1 MLKPFSV
8 PPHHKIK
15 ELVQDSKFEYFM
27 NAVFYCIWRFQLRFS
42 KFFEKIIYGF
52 INFIGAIILPSRLMQ
67 KIYEREEAA
76 NEELE
81 RTYYGEKYGFCINK
95 SKYFMYG
102 ISTGYFGAIVFL
114 LYGIGLKIDNNLNDA
129 IFMLIIVGT
138 LIPGFRLLEWTVI
151 DDYRYLRYFTE
162 FKQNDAGWH
171 RKWNR
176 ITILFCIGAILSTA
190 LGVASFFVIL
200 ICL

>member
-52 INFIGAIILPSRLMQ
+52 INFIGAIFLPSRLMQ
-67 KIYEREEAA
+67 KVYDREEAA
-76 NEELE
+76 KEEI
-81 RTYYGEKYGFCINK
+81 YGDKYGFCINK
-95 SKYFMYG
+95 SVYNMTG
-102 ISTGYFGAIVFL
+102 LSTGYFGIITFCL
-114 LYGIGLKIDNNLNDA
+114 FGIGLKIDENMSDSIA
-129 IFMLIIVGT
+129 MLIIV
-138 LIPGFRLLEWTVI
+138 LSIIPGSKLAEWTVFENK
-151 DDYRYLRYFTE
+151 RYLRYFPE
-162 FKQNDAGWH
+162 FKQNDAAWH

-176 ITILFCIGAILSTA
+176 ISILFCIGSVLSTI
-190 LGVASFFVIL
+190 LGIASFFVIL